1 VDYER
6 MPKGVVVELPRGPL
20 KLRIEVGMYEES
32 EIYCLGAKRRTKPPL
47 GHHSKPN
54 VWDKAA
60 ALSVRRIDP
69 LGGESVLIDPG
80 VNYFVLML
88 NQLGYR
94 TFFSCEG
101 HPEDFYISFEA
112 PYQGMFPIAD
122 AGYFSVE
129 LSPPKWHYGR
139 GDNWNIRLHIR
150 EIPRGSSPEKSKVDR
165 LRGAASSWEETLGPL
180 DFDSILLEDP
190 SGSA

>member
-1 VDYER
+1 
-6 MPKGVVVELPRGPL
+6 
-20 KLRIEVGMYEES
+20 MYGES

-47 GHHSKPN
+47 GHRSKPN

-69 LGGESVLIDPG
+69 LSGESVLIDPG

-94 TFFSCEG
+94 TLFSCEG
-101 HPEDFYISFEA
+101 HPESFYISFVA
-112 PYQGMFPIAD
+112 PYEAALRIAD

-129 LSPPKWHYGR
+129 ISPPKWHGGI
-139 GDNWNIRLHIR
+139 GDHWDIRLHPL

-165 LRGAASSWEETLGPL
+165 LRGAANSWETTLGPL
-180 DFDSILLEDP
+180 NFDSIVLEEP